1 VNETRRSVRP
11 HELLF
16 LSPCLCRS
24 FEYAIWTKAVDFG
37 FNMRLER
44 SSMMFSVA
52 FGTEDDIP
60 VSNETKSWLLSNLDV
75 RLSASAVRMARQR
88 S

>member
-1 VNETRRSVRP
+1 
-11 HELLF
+11 
-16 LSPCLCRS
+16 
-24 FEYAIWTKAVDFG
+24 
-37 FNMRLER
+37 
-44 SSMMFSVA
+44 MMFSVA